1 MSNDLSN
8 FRIGGRLQNYLQGTA
23 SKQLKSAGISRK
35 QRAKALRDSIANT
48 ILDAELEGTQD
59 LNRVRPAAVETAA
72 SSVGAPRGKGAR
84 PSRHPHLI
92 IEEDIQHQP
101 PPVRQV
107 VLQPTPKPS
116 PREIRI
122 QQSARPKSGPPASL
136 RLQSRARSRS
146 RTPRRAR
153 SRSRTPVFG
162 PDSEVE
168 ELEYW
173 TARIARSDRT
183 QRDIDRAAQICDRIE
198 AKSNAETNN

>member
-1 MSNDLSN
+1 MGDDLTN
-8 FRIGGRLQNYLQGTA
+8 FRIGGRLHQHLGAA
-23 SKQLKSAGISRK
+23 SKQLKSAGFSRK

-48 ILDAELEGTQD
+48 ILDTELEGTQD
-59 LNRVRPAAVETAA
+59 LNEVRPAAVETAA
-72 SSVGAPRGKGAR
+72 SSVGAPRGKGVR
-84 PSRHPHLI
+84 PSRHPHLR
-92 IEEDIQHQP
+92 IEEETQQQLP
-101 PPVRQV
+101 PARQV
-107 VLQPTPKPS
+107 ILQPTPKPS

-173 TARIARSDRT
+173 TSRIARSDRT
-183 QRDIDRAAQICDRIE
+183 QRDIDRAAVICDRIE
-198 AKSNAETNN
+198 SNNAETNN